1 MTQKTP
7 SPKSRMAYS
16 GATRLLRTLFQA
28 HQEADA
34 RDVPVD
40 KVLSEYR
47 ELAKARRALHQGDY
61 SRRDFVRRF
70 GAAAAGAAIATT
82 AGGLAGAKG
91 VRASNHNVAVIGAGL
106 SGVRCAHFLAN
117 HAISATVYE
126 ASPYIGGRTFTD
138 DWTIPGQTIEH
149 GGAFVSTE
157 HNGLRNLVNN
167 LGLKL
172 EVINGGAL
180 LDGEEI
186 YKIDGSFY
194 TFEEAN
200 EDWRI
205 AWKAFKQDLQDAPW
219 PQTFD
224 AFTPRGQV
232 LDNIPIAE
240 WFDPSSPNSHPI
252 LADFGPDSNFAKL
265 CYSTSVVE
273 YGGDHQVQPALNLLY
288 LLAWNPKGSVAPLAG
303 TDEFYHVEGGSQRVV
318 DRMVEELPPGTIQT
332 EKALTAISA
341 SHANGP
347 YGLSF
352 ADGTTAS
359 ADKLVLALPFSIL
372 RDVDIDPVIWDAL
385 SPAKRAAIMNMPMGT
400 NAKLHLELDSR
411 TWGPGQEQV
420 IEGVERTLNGVC
432 YTDVDDFLCIWD
444 DSVAKP
450 DNPVIL
456 LNYLGGT
463 PGTQLAGGG
472 AFGSAS
478 PGDVNMLLNRIDTV
492 FPGTSTAFTGNA
504 AKSSWFDSPWHKGAY
519 SFWGIGGYT
528 SYVGAAGTPEL
539 NLHFCGEHT
548 SVEYQGFMEGAVE
561 TGERAGKEV
570 FQSI

>member
-1 MTQKTP
+1 
-7 SPKSRMAYS
+7 MAYS
-16 GATRLLRTLFQA
+16 GATRLLRSLFHA
-28 HQEADA
+28 HAEADA
-34 RDVPVD
+34 RGQPVE
-40 KVLSEYR
+40 KVIAEQR
-47 ELAKARRALHQGDY
+47 EIAGARRALHLGEL

-70 GAAAAGAAIATT
+70 GATAAGATAGAALATT
-82 AGGLAGAKG
+82 ASGLTTPKAA
-91 VRASNHNVAVIGAGL
+91 RASNHNVAVVGAGL
-106 SGVRCAHFLAN
+106 AGVRCAHFLAN
-117 HAISATVYE
+117 HGIGAKIYE
-126 ASPYIGGRTFTD
+126 ASPFIGGRTFTD
-138 DWTIPGQTIEH
+138 DWTIPGQTLEH
-149 GGAFVSTE
+149 GGAFISTE

-172 EVINGGAL
+172 EAVNGGAL
-180 LDGEEI
+180 FDGEEI
-186 YKIDGSFY
+186 YLIDGEFY

-200 EDWRI
+200 ADWRI
-205 AWKAFKQDLQDAPW
+205 AWKAFKQELQDAPW

-240 WFDPSSPNSHPI
+240 WFDPTSPNSHPI

-318 DRMVEELPPGTIQT
+318 ERMVEELPAGTIET
-332 EKALTAISA
+332 EKPLVAITASDP
-341 SHANGP
+341 NGP
-347 YGLSF
+347 YQLTF
-352 ADGTTAS
+352 EDGSVAS
-359 ADKLVLALPFSIL
+359 ADKLVLALPFRIL
-372 RDVDIDPVIWDAL
+372 RDVDISPVIWTAL
-385 SPAKRAAIMNMPMGT
+385 SEPKRAAIMNMPMGT
-400 NAKLHLELDSR
+400 NAKLHLELANR

-450 DNPVIL
+450 NDPVIL

-463 PGTQLAGGG
+463 PGTMLGGNS
-472 AFGSAS
+472 AFGPAN
-478 PGDVNMLLNRIDTV
+478 PGDVNMLLNRVDTV
-492 FPGTSTAFTGNA
+492 FPGSSGVFTGNA

-528 SYVGAAGTPEL
+528 SYVGAAGTAEL

-561 TGERAGKEV
+561 SGERAGKEV